1 MEMCQT
7 AQLCQNK
14 NLWTTWAKKI
24 VQTYFFKCII
34 IHYLYLLLWIQL
46 LNFSYMVHE
55 CSKVYWKQY
64 YRLLLL
70 WATIVLSMSSIV
82 SRLTKVSSITQ
93 CIWCTNIWS
102 YTVYHPQMVIKP
114 VRICSSI
121 WSATN
126 LKWCIK
132 IKKTCYIWSWP

>member
-1 MEMCQT
+1 MR
-7 AQLCQNK
+7 K
-14 NLWTTWAKKI
+14 HS
-24 VQTYFFKCII
+24 II
-34 IHYLYLLLWIQL
+34 DGDVPDCTNMPKEESLNHVREENCTDLFLYVYYHPLSLLLWIQL

-70 WATIVLSMSSIV
+70 WATIVLSMSSIL

-102 YTVYHPQMVIKP
+102 YRVYHPQMVIKP
-114 VRICSSI
+114 VRLCSSI

-132 IKKTCYIWSWP
+132 